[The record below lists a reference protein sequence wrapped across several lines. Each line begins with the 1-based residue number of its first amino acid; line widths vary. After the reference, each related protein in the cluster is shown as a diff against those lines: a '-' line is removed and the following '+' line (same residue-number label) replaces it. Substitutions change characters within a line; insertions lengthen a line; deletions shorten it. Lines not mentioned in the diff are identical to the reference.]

1 MKVCDIT
8 ADIQIVTRRIR
19 NTGIDATGQLMKG
32 RCMEKSG
39 RRRRRNDMYVDMMIV
54 IVECPMSMEVLFR
67 RWKTSLSQSTGEQ
80 YVSDLVAGLVAS

>member
-1 MKVCDIT
+1 
-8 ADIQIVTRRIR
+8 
-19 NTGIDATGQLMKG
+19 MKG

-39 RRRRRNDMYVDMMIV
+39 RRRRRNDMYVDMIIV

-67 RWKTSLSQSTGEQ
+67 RWRTSLSQSTGEQ